1 MNAIIAFLNFFK
13 GVISKLLHELSK
25 LKNSVT
31 EDTNALLVVVAFIGF
46 IAFSNYKEK
55 HISESN

>member
-1 MNAIIAFLNFFK
+1 LNFFK

-31 EDTNALLVVVAFIGF
+31 EDTKALFVVVAFIGF